1 VPTTT
6 EEKIAGINKNPC
18 TPGQV
23 NQTITNITNVLNE
36 VNGNGT
42 VMARCTLTSDG
53 LTCAPGTLEVSS
65 FTPLVKDFAAL
76 GIATP
81 TEAVQYLNIATF
93 GAAVGYIVY
102 NWDDEQWEV
111 LEIIRTLRN
120 NLVDPPSLTDRTLS
134 FPYETQSVNE
144 CDATGVRDVV
154 FSTVTIAVVTELEK
168 TVNGIEWNDVEVE
181 VWATG
186 SSTPGLIPTV
196 IRSGLRD
203 LYKEDCTVYM
213 QEREFEVFSSTDD
226 PAEYEAWIY
235 TDELVALVDVF
246 LAEDLNIWGYFQ
258 TVKVPCLG
266 ELTQALLIE
275 TTQCGS
281 GSGSGSG

>member
-186 SSTPGLIPTV
+186 SSTPGLIPTAAACETCTKRTA
-196 IRSGLRD
+196 RSTC
-203 LYKEDCTVYM
+203 KSA
-213 QEREFEVFSSTDD
+213 SSRCSAPRTIL
-226 PAEYEAWIY
+226 PS
-235 TDELVALVDVF
+235 T
-246 LAEDLNIWGYFQ
+246 
-258 TVKVPCLG
+258 KP
-266 ELTQALLIE
+266 
-275 TTQCGS
+275 GS
-281 GSGSGSG
+281 TRTSWWPWWTCSWPRT